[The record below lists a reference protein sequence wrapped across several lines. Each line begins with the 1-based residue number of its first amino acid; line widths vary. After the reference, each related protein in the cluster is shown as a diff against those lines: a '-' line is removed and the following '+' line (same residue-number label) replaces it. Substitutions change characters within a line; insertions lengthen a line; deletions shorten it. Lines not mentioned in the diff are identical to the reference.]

1 MQSYLIYAI
10 ITMGQDMIYS
20 NEKRQEQQRH
30 GAYKTANVDRRQLKI
45 C

>member
-10 ITMGQDMIYS
+10 ITMGQDTIYS
-20 NEKRQEQQRH
+20 NEKRQQQKRH
-30 GAYKTANVDRRQLKI
+30 GAYKTDNEGKRQIKI